1 MSFSSFD
8 FDVITGPAIPRGPTE
23 SPADRNKAPQ
33 TDGRQTDGRQANG
46 QQIGRSGSQPEGS
59 RKS

>member
-33 TDGRQTDGRQANG
+33 TDGRQTNG

-59 RKS
+59 RKP